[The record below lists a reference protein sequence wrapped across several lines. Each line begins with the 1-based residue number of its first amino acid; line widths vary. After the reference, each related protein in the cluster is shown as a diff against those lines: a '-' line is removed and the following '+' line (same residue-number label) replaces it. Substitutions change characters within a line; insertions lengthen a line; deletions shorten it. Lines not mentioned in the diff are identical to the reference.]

1 MSTTESTKPAESTV
15 RKTLHRSSSR
25 GGANFGWL
33 QSRHTFS
40 FGGYFDPERM
50 HFGALRVLNDDL
62 VAPGA
67 GFPTHP
73 HDNME
78 IVTIPLEGALEH
90 KDTTGTDGV
99 IRTGDVQIMS
109 AGTGIAHSEYN
120 HSSEDPVSFLQI
132 WVLPRKKNIE
142 PRYDQKAFDPDHR
155 KDRFQ
160 ILVSPEP
167 SKETLWIN
175 QNAYFSMADISKG
188 SQLTYEIMESGNGV
202 YFFLIEGSAFVEGE
216 TLGHRDGLGIQGS
229 PSIAI
234 QATASARIL
243 AMEVPM

>member
-1 MSTTESTKPAESTV
+1 MQ
-15 RKTLHRSSSR
+15 KTLHRSASR

-40 FGGYFDPERM
+40 FGGYFNPERV

-73 HDNME
+73 HENME

-120 HSSEDPVSFLQI
+120 HSDDDPVKFLQI
-132 WVLPRKKNIE
+132 WVIPAKMDIE
-142 PRYDQKAFDPDHR
+142 PRYDQKAFR
-155 KDRFQ
+155 SEGRQNRFQ
-160 ILVSPEP
+160 TIVSPE
-167 SKETLWIN
+167 SADDALWIN
-175 QNAYFSMADISKG
+175 QDAYFSLAEVEKG
-188 SQLTYEIMESGNGV
+188 KELIYEMRDAQHGA
-202 YFFLIEGSAFVEGE
+202 YFFMIEGSATMAGE
-216 TLGHRDGLGIQGS
+216 TLGHRDALGLEG
-229 PSIAI
+229 PSQVHIA
-234 QATASARIL
+234 TSAPSRIL
-243 AMEVPM
+243 AIEVPMV

>member
-1 MSTTESTKPAESTV
+1 MSDSNMV
-15 RKTLHRSSSR
+15 VQKTLHRSASR

-40 FGGYFDPERM
+40 FGGYFNPERV

-62 VAPGA
+62 VAPGS

-78 IVTIPLEGALEH
+78 IITIPLEGALEH

-120 HSSEDPVSFLQI
+120 HSDDDPVKFLQI
-132 WVLPRKKNIE
+132 WVLPAKRDIE
-142 PRYDQKAFDPDHR
+142 PRYEQKTFVIEDR
-155 KDRFQ
+155 KNRFQ
-160 ILVSPEP
+160 TIVSPDP
-167 SKETLWIN
+167 AGDALWIN
-175 QNAYFSMADISKG
+175 QQAYFSLAELDKG
-188 SQLTYEIMESGNGV
+188 QELHYEMKNPANGV
-202 YFFLIEGSAFVEGE
+202 YFFLIEGSATVGEE
-216 TLGHRDGLGIQGS
+216 TLGYRDGLGVEGLASVPIKATS
-229 PSIAI
+229 PA
-234 QATASARIL
+234 QIL
-243 AMEVPM
+243 AMEVPMA

>member
-1 MSTTESTKPAESTV
+1 MSTQSAIK
-15 RKTLHRSSSR
+15 KTLHRSATR

-40 FGGYFDPERM
+40 FGSYFDPERV
-50 HFGALRVLNDDL
+50 HFGALRVLNDDR

-78 IVTIPLEGALEH
+78 IVSIPLSGALEH

-120 HSSEDPVSFLQI
+120 HSDEEPVKFLQI
-132 WVLPRKKNIE
+132 WVIPGKMDIE
-142 PRYDQKAFDPDHR
+142 PRYDQKEFASEDR
-155 KDRFQ
+155 KNRFQ
-160 ILVSPEP
+160 MMVSPQQ
-167 SKETLWIN
+167 SDETLWIN
-175 QNAYFSMADISKG
+175 QNAYFSMADLDKG
-188 SQLTYEIMESGNGV
+188 QTLDYSLNDSANGV
-202 YFFLIEGSAFVEGE
+202 YFFIIEGSATINKE
-216 TLGHRDGLGIQGS
+216 TLGYRDGLGLEGLSTVPIE
-229 PSIAI
+229 
-234 QATASARIL
+234 ATAPARIL
-243 AMEVPM
+243 AIEVPMT